1 MKETK
6 EQQLDKVISE
16 AMQKTA
22 VKSPS
27 VDFTQTLMSK
37 IQATQV
43 SQTTIVYQPLISR
56 RVWALLATIFVLLIG
71 YVSFSNIGFT
81 TVSGV
86 LKHSFDTVG
95 SWNIPTWNLPSL
107 EVSLATS
114 SPFVYGALI
123 LVSFLLIEIVI
134 LKRKYS

>member
-6 EQQLDKVISE
+6 EQQLDKIASK
-16 AMQKTA
+16 AMQKIA

-27 VDFTQTLMSK
+27 ADFTQTLMSK
-37 IQATQV
+37 IEMAQA

-56 RVWALLATIFVLLIG
+56 QVWALLAIIFVLLIG
-71 YVSFSNIGFT
+71 YVSLSNIGFT

-86 LKHSFDTVG
+86 LQQSLDTVG
-95 SWNIPTWNLPSL
+95 SWNMPTWEVPSMNI
-107 EVSLATS
+107 SLATS

-123 LVSFLLIEIVI
+123 LVSFLLIEIAI